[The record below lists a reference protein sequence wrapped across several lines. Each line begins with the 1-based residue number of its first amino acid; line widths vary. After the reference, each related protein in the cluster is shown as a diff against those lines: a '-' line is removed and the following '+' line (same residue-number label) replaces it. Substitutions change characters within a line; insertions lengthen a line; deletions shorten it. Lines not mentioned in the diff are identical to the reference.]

1 MASIGGRLVS
11 DGNLDK
17 TEEDGAGGFD
27 SGLAGQTVRLL
38 DASGAVIATTTT
50 DASGN
55 YSFTGL
61 AAGDYRISFPVAVDG
76 ATLAEPNVGTS
87 NNDSDPDPDTGLS
100 PLITLSAA
108 QDELN
113 IDGIY
118 GVYVVDGTAGDD
130 SIGAGYSDAQDDT
143 RDGADGDSDLIDA
156 GAGNDFV
163 SAGAGNDTVFGGD
176 GADEVFGDIGD
187 DVLYGG
193 SGNDTLWGGAGTDD
207 LQGGPENDLLFGG
220 AGNDTLSGDAGEDT
234 LRGGDGDDQL
244 FGGAGNDLLEGDG
257 LQPPSD
263 RLFTYTN
270 DFDGADPLEGGTQ
283 ALFRGAPGV
292 SDVAGSADGDPD
304 NEFVFVQ
311 AGTPS
316 QDAYFAVDPELTG
329 TERVETLNFSAVVD
343 MENDIV
349 DGLSINFGDLSTL
362 PANREYENGVAE
374 GLAIRLDAYADI
386 TEIRWNN
393 VVIATGPTSSLGSRP
408 EGEMVVEVDSTGFVQ
423 VTYAGDTSPYLTATI
438 PAGEWATVDQSGWQ
452 YVVAGRT
459 GASAGYIYVDD
470 ISIQANIT
478 GGTDTTPTTGNDVLD
493 GGEGDDTL
501 IGGAGTDDL
510 QGGTENDLLFGGTGN
525 DTLSGDAGQDTLRG
539 GDGDDQL
546 SGGAGNDL
554 LEGDGV
560 QPAPDRVFTYTND
573 FDGADPL
580 EGGTQ
585 ALFGGAPGVTN
596 VLGSTDDDAENEFV
610 FVQGGGAQGQ
620 EAYFA
625 VDPELTGT
633 ERVETLNFSVTVD
646 MENDTVDGLSIS
658 FGDLSTLPAN
668 REYENGV
675 AEGLA
680 IRLDP
685 LSDVTEIRWNNVVI
699 DSGPTATLGDR
710 LEGEMV
716 VEVDSTGFVQVTY
729 AGDTTPYLTA
739 TIPAGEWATV
749 DQSGWQYVVAGRTG
763 ASAGY
768 IYVDD
773 ISIQANIT
781 GGTDTTPT
789 TGNDVLDGG
798 EGDDTLIGGAGTDDL
813 QGGTENDLLFGGT
826 GNDTLSGDA
835 GQDTLRGGDGD
846 DQLSGGAG
854 NDLLEGDG
862 VQPAPDRVFTYTNDF
877 DGADPLEGGTQAL
890 FGGAPGVTNVLG
902 STDDDAENE
911 FVFVQGGGAQG
922 QEAYFAVDPELTG
935 TERVETLNFSVTVDM
950 ENDTVDG
957 LSISFGDLSTLPAN
971 REYENGVAEGLAIR
985 LDPLSDVTEIRWNNV
1000 VIDSGPTATLGD
1012 RLEGEMVV
1020 EVDSTGFVQV
1030 TYAGDTTPYLT
1041 ATIPAGE
1048 WATVDQSGWQY
1059 VVAGRTGA
1067 SAGYIYVDDISIQAN
1082 ITGGTDTTPTTGN
1095 DVLDGGEGDD
1105 TLIGGAGTD
1114 DLQGGTEN
1122 DLLFGGTGNDT
1133 LSGDAGQD
1141 TLRGG
1146 DGDDQLSG
1154 GAGNDLLEGDG
1165 VQPAPDRVFTYTND
1179 FDGADPLEG
1188 GTQALFGGAPGVTNV
1203 LGSTDDDAENEFVFV
1218 QGGGAQGQEAYFA
1231 VDPELTGTERVET
1244 LNFSVTVDMENDT
1257 VDGLSISFGDL
1268 STLPAN
1274 REYENGVAEGLAI
1287 RLDPLSDVTEIRW
1300 NNVVIASGTTTN
1312 LGSRPE
1318 GEMVVEVDSAGF
1330 VQVTYAG
1337 DTSPYLT
1344 ATIPAGEWAT
1354 VDQSGWQYVVA
1365 GRTGANAG
1373 YIYVDDI
1380 SIQANITGGT
1390 DTTPTTGNDDLDGG
1404 DGDDTLIGGAGNDTL
1419 TGGTEND
1426 LLFGGTGND
1435 TLSGD
1440 AGQDTL
1446 RGGDGDDQLS
1456 GGAGNDLLEGDG
1468 VQPAPDRVFTYTND
1482 FDGADPLEGGTQA
1495 LFGGAPGVTNVLGS
1509 TDDDAENEFVF
1520 VQGGGAQGQEA
1531 YFAVDPELT
1540 GTERV
1545 ETLNF
1550 SVTVDMENDTV
1561 DGLSISFGDL
1571 STLPAN
1577 REYENGVA
1585 EGLAIRLDPLSDV
1598 TEIRWNNVVI
1608 ASGTTT
1614 NLGSRPEGEMVV
1626 EVDSAGFVQVTYAGD
1641 TSPYLTATIPA
1652 GEWATVDQ
1660 SGWQYV
1666 V

>member
-143 RDGADGDSDLIDA
+143 RDGADGDADLIDA

-176 GADEVFGDIGD
+176 GADEIFGDIGD

-193 SGNDTLWGGAGTDD
+193 GGNDT
-207 LQGGPENDLLFGG
+207 LQGGPENDLLFGGAGNDTLSGG

-699 DSGPTATLGDR
+699 
-710 LEGEMV
+710 
-716 VEVDSTGFVQVTY
+716 
-729 AGDTTPYLTA
+729 
-739 TIPAGEWATV
+739 
-749 DQSGWQYVVAGRTG
+749 
-763 ASAGY
+763 
-768 IYVDD
+768 
-773 ISIQANIT
+773 
-781 GGTDTTPT
+781 
-789 TGNDVLDGG
+789 
-798 EGDDTLIGGAGTDDL
+798 
-813 QGGTENDLLFGGT
+813 
-826 GNDTLSGDA
+826 
-835 GQDTLRGGDGD
+835 
-846 DQLSGGAG
+846 
-854 NDLLEGDG
+854 
-862 VQPAPDRVFTYTNDF
+862 
-877 DGADPLEGGTQAL
+877 
-890 FGGAPGVTNVLG
+890 
-902 STDDDAENE
+902 
-911 FVFVQGGGAQG
+911 
-922 QEAYFAVDPELTG
+922 
-935 TERVETLNFSVTVDM
+935 
-950 ENDTVDG
+950 
-957 LSISFGDLSTLPAN
+957 
-971 REYENGVAEGLAIR
+971 
-985 LDPLSDVTEIRWNNV
+985 
-1000 VIDSGPTATLGD
+1000 
-1012 RLEGEMVV
+1012 
-1020 EVDSTGFVQV
+1020 
-1030 TYAGDTTPYLT
+1030 
-1041 ATIPAGE
+1041 
-1048 WATVDQSGWQY
+1048 
-1059 VVAGRTGA
+1059 
-1067 SAGYIYVDDISIQAN
+1067 
-1082 ITGGTDTTPTTGN
+1082 
-1095 DVLDGGEGDD
+1095 
-1105 TLIGGAGTD
+1105 
-1114 DLQGGTEN
+1114 
-1122 DLLFGGTGNDT
+1122 
-1133 LSGDAGQD
+1133 
-1141 TLRGG
+1141 
-1146 DGDDQLSG
+1146 
-1154 GAGNDLLEGDG
+1154 
-1165 VQPAPDRVFTYTND
+1165 
-1179 FDGADPLEG
+1179 
-1188 GTQALFGGAPGVTNV
+1188 
-1203 LGSTDDDAENEFVFV
+1203 
-1218 QGGGAQGQEAYFA
+1218 
-1231 VDPELTGTERVET
+1231 
-1244 LNFSVTVDMENDT
+1244 
-1257 VDGLSISFGDL
+1257 
-1268 STLPAN
+1268 
-1274 REYENGVAEGLAI
+1274 
-1287 RLDPLSDVTEIRW
+1287 
-1300 NNVVIASGTTTN
+1300 ASGTTTN

-1365 GRTGANAG
+1365 ARTGANAG

-1390 DTTPTTGNDDLDGG
+1390 DTTPTTGNDALDGG
-1404 DGDDTLIGGAGNDTL
+1404 EGDDTLIGGAGNDTL
-1419 TGGTEND
+1419 TGGAGADTLD
-1426 LLFGGTGND
+1426 GGDGND
-1435 TLSGD
+1435 TLILSANDSG
-1440 AGQDTL
+1440 T
-1446 RGGDGDDQLS
+1446 GGDGDDTFTFDPTVTDGTGAITII
-1456 GGAGNDLLEGDG
+1456 GGEGDETAG
-1468 VQPAPDRVFTYTND
+1468 DTLILTGLGPGDVTYTGD
-1482 FDGADPLEGGTQA
+1482 DPASESGTATYFDANGDLITVTFSEIENFVVCFARGTLIA
-1495 LFGGAPGVTNVLGS
+1495 
-1509 TDDDAENEFVF
+1509 TDRGEVPVE
-1520 VQGGGAQGQEA
+1520 
-1531 YFAVDPELT
+1531 ELT
-1540 GTERV
+1540 VSDRAITM
-1545 ETLNF
+1545 
-1550 SVTVDMENDTV
+1550 D
-1561 DGLSISFGDL
+1561 DGYQ
-1571 STLPAN
+1571 P
-1577 REYENGVA
+1577 V
-1585 EGLAIRLDPLSDV
+1585 
-1598 TEIRWNNVVI
+1598 RWI
-1608 ASGTTT
+1608 
-1614 NLGSRPEGEMVV
+1614 GSRKLTGAELAASPKLRPIRIRQGALGQNLPVRDLVVSPQHRVLVRSTVTRRMFQTDEVLVPAKALVALHGV
-1626 EVDSAGFVQVTYAGD
+1626 EVDDAPDGVEYWHILFDRHQVIYSDGAPTESLFTGPEALKAVSPEAREEILTIFPELADPQTYA
-1641 TSPYLTATIPA
+1641 PPPA
-1652 GEWATVDQ
+1652 RTPPDPRAPWREDGRTTDEEPQD
-1660 SGWQYV
+1660 
-1666 V
+1666 